1 MWEKK
6 DGTREVALGKKHL
19 SWWRRKR
26 GKSIP
31 VQEDS
36 VVKPSDM
43 HGDDE
48 VGSLHLG
55 RFGGIRKERE
65 RKWSGRGFGISDFSF
80 EP

>member
-1 MWEKK
+1 MLKVLWLLTLQQRQSKQGCYIK
-6 DGTREVALGKKHL
+6 DNRVRELESIKQ
-19 SWWRRKR
+19 RRKR

-65 RKWSGRGFGISDFSF
+65 RK
-80 EP
+80 